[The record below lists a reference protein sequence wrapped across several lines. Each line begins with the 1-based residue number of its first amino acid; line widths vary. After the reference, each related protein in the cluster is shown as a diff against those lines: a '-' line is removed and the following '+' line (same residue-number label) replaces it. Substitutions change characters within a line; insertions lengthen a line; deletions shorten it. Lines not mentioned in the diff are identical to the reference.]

1 MAVLEFMVAGEFT
14 ALGFTVAADFQAAGS
29 TVGLAVST
37 GELLDLPTA
46 DFTTANFKLTDFTA
60 SGSIIMGS
68 TAARSWPLPSVG
80 CGWAP
85 GLGWPYYSYPNES
98 YYGYGPYTQYWYCDN
113 PAGYYPLW
121 TAMQHQLADGPRQL
135 M

>member
-1 MAVLEFMVAGEFT
+1 MAVLEFMVG
-14 ALGFTVAADFQAAGS
+14 GSSRRWVSRVAADFRAAVS

-37 GELLDLPTA
+37 GELLDFPTADFPTA
-46 DFTTANFKLTDFTA
+46 DFTTANFTLTDFTA

-98 YYGYGPYTQYWYCDN
+98 
-113 PAGYYPLW
+113 
-121 TAMQHQLADGPRQL
+121 
-135 M
+135 